1 MTKITKTGSQY
12 KISLPKEILMLTGW
26 DDNTEVI
33 LTPYIKE
40 PNEVITP
47 DTPIIIKKIP
57 SEIKEKAID
66 NETRK

>member
-12 KISLPKEILMLTGW
+12 KISIPKEIMILTGW
-26 DDNTEVI
+26 DENTEVI

-40 PNEVITP
+40 PNERITP

-57 SEIKEKAID
+57 
-66 NETRK
+66 NQL